1 MSSPRAQTA
10 LSLSLALAL
19 THCGAPTEPLDG
31 SVVPDSAGT
40 PPDGAPPPDGAVTA
54 DAEALDATADDALEP
69 AMDATAPQD
78 ATGPTQD
85 AASDVPSDT
94 PTDAGTSGPRVD
106 RRMPQLFSLTF
117 RPSEADPMA
126 RVADGTQLAHLDT
139 RVAPLGRLVVYL
151 HGAGRPS
158 TCGSSEHGRV
168 LASYGFHVVAP
179 CYISDYGVNNCGND
193 IAGCR
198 LEAFD
203 GTDRHPAIT
212 IARADSIEERVVRA
226 LQLLVRRNP
235 QGDWG
240 YFLDAGRP
248 RWSAIVISGISHGAS
263 TSGVISQAR
272 AVERAV
278 MLSGPL
284 DTNQAW
290 LMRTGM
296 TPATRLWTFSHTL
309 DSQHMGHLASI
320 ATLGL
325 SGAPTTVETT
335 AAPYAN
341 SHRLISS
348 LMTTDGHGSTQAGGP
363 SPRDAMGNYRF
374 DRAWRTMYGAR

>member
-1 MSSPRAQTA
+1 MSSPRVQTA

-31 SVVPDSAGT
+31 SVVPDSALASPDGT
-40 PPDGAPPPDGAVTA
+40 PPPDAATTA
-54 DAEALDATADDALEP
+54 DAEALDAITDDALEP
-69 AMDATAPQD
+69 AMDAVAPPDATAPM
-78 ATGPTQD
+78 QD
-85 AASDVPSDT
+85 AARDATSDT
-94 PTDAGTSGPRVD
+94 QTDAGPSGPMVD
-106 RRMPQLFSLTF
+106 RRMPQLFSLSF

-126 RVADGTQLAHLDT
+126 RVADGTQLVHLDT

-158 TCGSSEHGRV
+158 TCGSNEHGRV
-168 LASYGFHVVAP
+168 LASYGFHVIAP
-179 CYISDYGVNNCGND
+179 CYISDYGVGVCGND

-248 RWSAIVISGISHGAS
+248 RWGSIVISGISHGAS
-263 TSGVISQAR
+263 SSGVISQVR
-272 AVERAV
+272 GVERAV

-290 LMRTGM
+290 LMRAGM
-296 TPATRLWTFSHTL
+296 TPVARLWSFSHTA

-325 SGAPTTVETT
+325 AGPPTNVETT

-348 LMTTDGHGSTQAGGP
+348 LMTTDGHGSTQAGGV